1 MRRVRRMESWAILG
15 LAAILVV
22 GGGSAIAGPTEDAYV
37 AGYATAV
44 LERQLE
50 TTGSKVTVKDGVVT
64 VEVRDLVS
72 SNREKIA
79 AALSKIAGVVR
90 VEIVAVPA
98 TPAAAAP
105 PTAPARPTT
114 APTPSGPA
122 VEVEVPRRGIEF
134 LPKGYLFAPLIADPR
149 WPHFSITYQ
158 GFLDDPQLGNVIAV
172 SLGETF
178 SLLRVNTLS
187 AGAWELGLQAGV
199 FSIFDLDGPSSDLIN
214 TDYIIAI
221 PVTYRLRDFSAMARV
236 FHQSSHLGDEF
247 LLRNRVDRINLS
259 YETVDVKL
267 SYEFTESLRIYGG
280 GGYSFHREPRELA
293 PWSAQ
298 YGVEVRSP
306 WTLLDGRL
314 RPLAALDVQHRE
326 ENDWQTDLSLRVGI
340 QFEKLP
346 FFDRKLQLMLEYF
359 NGHSPNGQFY
369 RDKIEYL
376 GVGLHLYLF

>member
-1 MRRVRRMESWAILG
+1 MRRLRRMETRALLG
-15 LAAILVV
+15 LAAVLLI

-50 TTGSKVTVKDGVVT
+50 ITASRVTVKDGVVT
-64 VEVRDLVS
+64 VEVRGVAS
-72 SNREKIA
+72 SEREKIV
-79 AALSKIAGVVR
+79 AALSKIAGIVR
-90 VEIVAVPA
+90 VEIVEVPVTSTA
-98 TPAAAAP
+98 EAP
-105 PTAPARPTT
+105 PTAPAQPTIT
-114 APTPSGPA
+114 PTPTGPA
-122 VEVEVPRRGIEF
+122 VQAEVPRPRIEF

-158 GFLDDPQLGNVIAV
+158 RFLDDRQLGNAVAV

-178 SLLRVNTLS
+178 SVLRVNDVVG
-187 AGAWELGLQAGV
+187 GAWELGLQAGV
-199 FSIFDLDGPSSDLIN
+199 FSIFDLDAASIDLIN
-214 TDYIIAI
+214 TDFMVGI

-259 YETVDVKL
+259 YETVDVRL
-267 SYEFTESLRIYGG
+267 SYEFSDSLRIYGG
-280 GGYSFHREPRELA
+280 GGYSFRREPRELA

-298 YGVEVRSP
+298 SGVEIRSP
-306 WTLLDGRL
+306 WTLLGGRL
-314 RPLAALDVQHRE
+314 RPLAALDLQHHE
-326 ENDWQTDLSLRVGI
+326 ENDWETDLSLRAGL

-346 FFDRKLQLMLEYF
+346 FFDRKLQFMIEYF

-369 RDKIEYL
+369 RDRIEYL
-376 GVGLHLYLF
+376 GVGIHLYLF

>member
-1 MRRVRRMESWAILG
+1 MESRAALG
-15 LAAILVV
+15 LAAVLVV
-22 GGGSAIAGPTEDAYV
+22 GGGSAIAGLAEDAYV

-50 TTGSKVTVKDGVVT
+50 ITGSRVTVKDGVVT
-64 VEVRDLVS
+64 VEVKGLAS

-90 VEIVAVPA
+90 VEIVGVPA

-105 PTAPARPTT
+105 PTAPALPTT
-114 APTPSGPA
+114 APTPSGPV
-122 VEVEVPRRGIEF
+122 VEAEVPRRAIEF
-134 LPKGYLFAPLIADPR
+134 LPSGYLFAPLIADPR
-149 WPHFSITYQ
+149 WPHFSVTYQ
-158 GFLDDPQLGNVIAV
+158 RYLDDPQLGNVMAV

-178 SLLRVNTLS
+178 SLLRANMS
-187 AGAWELGLQAGV
+187 GAGAWELGLQAGV

-214 TDYIIAI
+214 TDFMVAI
-221 PVTYRLRDFSAMARV
+221 PVTYRRGDFSALARV

-259 YETVDVKL
+259 YETVDLKL

-306 WTLLDGRL
+306 WTLLNGML

-326 ENDWQTDLSLRVGI
+326 QNDWKTDLSLRAGI
-340 QFEKLP
+340 QFENVP
-346 FFDRKLQLMLEYF
+346 FFSRKLQFMLEYF

-369 RDKIEYL
+369 RDQIEYL
-376 GVGLHLYLF
+376 GVGIHLYLF

>member
-1 MRRVRRMESWAILG
+1 MRRVRRTESWAILG
-15 LAAILVV
+15 LAAILIV
-22 GGGSAIAGPTEDAYV
+22 GEGSAIAGPTEDAYV
-37 AGYATAV
+37 AGYAAAV

-50 TTGSKVTVKDGVVT
+50 ITGSKVTVKDGIVT
-64 VEVRDLVS
+64 VEVRDLAS

-79 AALSKIAGVVR
+79 AAISKIAGVVR
-90 VEIVAVPA
+90 VEIVGIPA
-98 TPAAAAP
+98 APAAAAP
-105 PTAPARPTT
+105 TTAPARPTI

-122 VEVEVPRRGIEF
+122 VEAEVPSRRVEF
-134 LPKGYLFAPLIADPR
+134 FPKGYLFAPLIADPR
-149 WPHFSITYQ
+149 WPHFSVAYQ
-158 GFLDDPQLGNVIAV
+158 RFLDDPQLGNVIAV

-178 SLLRVNTLS
+178 SLVRVNTS
-187 AGAWELGLQAGV
+187 GAGAWEFGLQAGV
-199 FSIFDLDGPSSDLIN
+199 FSIFDLDGGSSDLIN
-214 TDYIIAI
+214 TDFVVAI
-221 PVTYRLRDFSAMARV
+221 PVTYRRGDFSAMARV

-247 LLRNRVDRINLS
+247 LLRNRVERINLS

-267 SYEFTESLRIYGG
+267 SYEFTESLRVYGG
-280 GGYSFHREPRELA
+280 GGYSFRREPRELA

-306 WTLLDGRL
+306 WTLLAGRL
-314 RPLAALDVQHRE
+314 RPLAALDLQHRE
-326 ENDWQTDLSLRVGI
+326 ENDWDTDLSLRAGV

-369 RDKIEYL
+369 RDRIEYI

>member
-1 MRRVRRMESWAILG
+1 MRRVRKIESWAILG

-22 GGGSAIAGPTEDAYV
+22 GEGSANAGPTEDAYV

-50 TTGSKVTVKDGVVT
+50 TTGSTVTVKDGVVT
-64 VEVRDLVS
+64 VEVRDLAS

-79 AALSKIAGVVR
+79 AALSKIGGVVR
-90 VEIVAVPA
+90 VEIVAAPA
-98 TPAAAAP
+98 TPAAP
-105 PTAPARPTT
+105 PTAPAHPTT
-114 APTPSGPA
+114 TPTPSGPA
-122 VEVEVPRRGIEF
+122 IEVEVPRRGIEF

-149 WPHFSITYQ
+149 WPHFSISYQ
-158 GFLDDPQLGNVIAV
+158 RFPDDPQLGNVIAV

-178 SLLRVNTLS
+178 SLLRINTLS

-214 TDYIIAI
+214 ADYIVGI
-221 PVTYRLRDFSAMARV
+221 PVTYRLGNFSALARV

-259 YETVDVKL
+259 YETVDLKL
-267 SYEFTESLRIYGG
+267 SYEVTKSLRIYGG

-293 PWSAQ
+293 PGSAQ

-326 ENDWQTDLSLRVGI
+326 ENNWQTDLSLRVGI
-340 QFEKLP
+340 QFETLP

-369 RDKIEYL
+369 RDSIEYL
-376 GVGLHLYLF
+376 GLGIHLYFF

>member
-1 MRRVRRMESWAILG
+1 MGRMRRTDSWAVLG
-15 LAAILVV
+15 PAAILVV
-22 GGGSAIAGPTEDAYV
+22 GGGSAIAGPTEDAYI
-37 AGYATAV
+37 AGYAAAV

-50 TTGSKVTVKDGVVT
+50 ITGSKVTVKDGLVT
-64 VEVRDLVS
+64 VEVGDLATR
-72 SNREKIA
+72 NREKIA
-79 AALSKIAGVVR
+79 AALSKIAGVAR
-90 VEIVAVPA
+90 VEIVGVPA
-98 TPAAAAP
+98 TPAPAAP
-105 PTAPARPTT
+105 PAAPALPTIT
-114 APTPSGPA
+114 PTPSGPA
-122 VEVEVPRRGIEF
+122 VEAEVPRRKIEF

-158 GFLDDPQLGNVIAV
+158 RFVDDPQLGNVIAI

-178 SLLRVNTLS
+178 SLLRINTS
-187 AGAWELGLQAGV
+187 GAGAWEFGLQAAV

-214 TDYIIAI
+214 ADYIVAI
-221 PVTYRLRDFSAMARV
+221 PVSYRLGDFSAMARV

-259 YETVDVKL
+259 YETVDLRL

-280 GGYSFHREPRELA
+280 GGYSFRREPSELA

-298 YGVEVRSP
+298 YGVEVRTP
-306 WTLLDGRL
+306 WTLFNGRL

-326 ENDWQTDLSLRVGI
+326 ENNWKTDLSLRAGV

-346 FFDRKLQLMLEYF
+346 FFDRKLQFMLEYF

-369 RDKIEYL
+369 RDKIEYV
-376 GVGLHLYLF
+376 GIGLHLYLF

>member
-1 MRRVRRMESWAILG
+1 MRRVRKIESWAILG

-22 GGGSAIAGPTEDAYV
+22 GAGSAIAGPTEDAYV

-50 TTGSKVTVKDGVVT
+50 TTGSTVIVKDGVVT
-64 VEVRDLVS
+64 VEVRDLAS

-79 AALSKIAGVVR
+79 AALSKIGGVVR
-90 VEIVAVPA
+90 VEIVAIPA
-98 TPAAAAP
+98 TTAAP
-105 PTAPARPTT
+105 PTAPAHPTT
-114 APTPSGPA
+114 TPTPRGPA

-134 LPKGYLFAPLIADPR
+134 LPKGSLFAPLIADPR
-149 WPHFSITYQ
+149 WPHFSISYQ
-158 GFLDDPQLGNVIAV
+158 RFPDDPQLGNVIAV

-178 SLLRVNTLS
+178 SLLRVDTLG
-187 AGAWELGLQAGV
+187 AGAWEFGLQAAV

-214 TDYIIAI
+214 TDFLVAI
-221 PVTYRLRDFSAMARV
+221 PVTYRLGNFSAMARV

-247 LLRNRVDRINLS
+247 LLRSRVDRLNLS
-259 YETVDVKL
+259 FETVDLKL

-280 GGYSFHREPRELA
+280 GGYSFRREPRELA

-314 RPLAALDVQHRE
+314 RPLAALDLQHRE
-326 ENDWQTDLSLRVGI
+326 ENDWEADLSLRAGI

-369 RDKIEYL
+369 RDRIEYV
-376 GVGLHLYLF
+376 GVGLHLYFF